1 MWVICLQTPRYWA
14 ALRRGRTACVQR
26 SQCLWLLYFEATFWE
41 SALCHPYM
49 CIWII
54 VCVCVCV
61 KVFPPL
67 LRIPPRFSKRLSEH
81 ASGTQWLNRNFAAW
95 KPCKFTF
102 QLVLRFTDSRL
113 DLFVL
118 WFIIHWHIW
127 LCSSNCSMQHQRLHL
142 MEHKWINKSWWLGHL
157 NVWHLLMRQLREQR
171 TNTQPAQ
178 HRLIP
183 APHNN
188 TNYPFSLSLS
198 PSHTPSHLLCRKTL
212 TLQMN
217 IYV

>member
-1 MWVICLQTPRYWA
+1 MSWCESSASKHPVTEPHFGEKEQPVCNGANASGYFI
-14 ALRRGRTACVQR
+14 LRQRFENLRSIIHTCV
-26 SQCLWLLYFEATFWE
+26 SGLL
-41 SALCHPYM
+41 C
-49 CIWII
+49 

-61 KVFPPL
+61 CACARANFPPL
-67 LRIPPRFSKRLSEH
+67 LCIPPLFYPKRLSEH
-81 ASGTQWLNRNFAAW
+81 ASGTQWLNRNFVVW
-95 KPCKFTF
+95 KPCEFTF
-102 QLVLRFTDSRL
+102 QLVLRFTDSWL

-142 MEHKWINKSWWLGHL
+142 MECKWINKSRWLGHL

-178 HRLIP
+178 HWLIP
-183 APHNN
+183 TPHNN
-188 TNYPFSLSLS
+188 TNYP
-198 PSHTPSHLLCRKTL
+198 PSHLLCRKTL
-212 TLQMN
+212 MLQMN